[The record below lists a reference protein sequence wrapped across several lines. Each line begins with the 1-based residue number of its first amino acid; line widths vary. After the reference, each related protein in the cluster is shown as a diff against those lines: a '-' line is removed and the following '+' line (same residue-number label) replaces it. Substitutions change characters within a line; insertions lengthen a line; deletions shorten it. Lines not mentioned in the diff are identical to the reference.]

1 MKIKWLLDTARCLQN
16 PPRRGHN
23 VDLDEGRAA
32 EGQPEQVR
40 KNKGLNF
47 APFHLGKKPL
57 KRFEA
62 FASLA
67 LLYSSWCHLQQIQ
80 SQGIKTKSTF
90 EPKMNLEQQMS

>member
-47 APFHLGKKPL
+47 APFHSGTASFKKPL
-57 KRFEA
+57 KRFGA
-62 FASLA
+62 FSSPA
-67 LLYSSWCHLQQIQ
+67 LLHSLGVTSNKFDRNESKLNRLSNQ
-80 SQGIKTKSTF
+80 K
-90 EPKMNLEQQMS
+90 